1 MRISTRAV
9 VVAATA
15 VVAFAATPVSTA
27 AAAAAAAGFPSTIT
41 EAAED
46 ELGDL
51 HHASSEGM
59 STLGGFES
67 RQETSHEEDDGNIG
81 SVEPEGV
88 VQQTDGPRPLK
99 HRRFAQHPRKRQ
111 RRGKKAQ
118 RLNLGASEREGVASS
133 VAEIKCAEDETRG
146 VTAANRFPPLEDSTV
161 MFLHVFKCAGS
172 TLRQMFVDWAKAEG
186 ESGAIVTSCNEVEK
200 EGIICLASHELIKE
214 SVQMEM
220 LSKQKVLAGH
230 FIWGFQRLVEK
241 PFLMVTSL
249 RSPLEAFV
257 SARQFLHPDMTET
270 LDQASAADAQAF
282 VSDAMLNALGI
293 DGPGRVVMR
302 GERTTFGQKG
312 RALLR
317 GGRQSPDQ
325 LGGFIF
331 RLVGQE
337 RAKKLH
343 GLALSRAADEA
354 MKNLE
359 AFWVVGVVEQYAGL
373 QAVLKRLLDPD
384 LKHPALWDK
393 YSHRHSNRSPVD
405 SRHVLAAIDPSLVRH
420 FNDSLALQWKVYEEA
435 VGLWDARCRE
445 VLPIT
450 VHDAMCT
457 VAPPDSRYS

>member
-1 MRISTRAV
+1 MRVSTRAA

-15 VVAFAATPVSTA
+15 VVAFAVTPVSTA
-27 AAAAAAAGFPSTIT
+27 AAAAAEFLSTIT

-59 STLGGFES
+59 STLGGFEN
-67 RQETSHEEDDGNIG
+67 RPETSHEEDNGNSG
-81 SVEPEGV
+81 SAERI
-88 VQQTDGPRPLK
+88 VQQTDGPRLLK

-111 RRGKKAQ
+111 RRKRNVQ
-118 RLNLGASEREGVASS
+118 RLNLGASERGGVAS
-133 VAEIKCAEDETRG
+133 VGAEVKWAEDETRG
-146 VTAANRFPPLEDSTV
+146 VASVNRFPPLEDSTV
-161 MFLHVFKCAGS
+161 MFLHVFKCSGS

-186 ESGAIVTSCNEVEK
+186 ESGAIVTSCDKVEK
-200 EGIICLASHELIKE
+200 EGVICLASHELIKE

-220 LSKQKVLAGH
+220 LLRQKVLAGH

-241 PFLMVTSL
+241 PFLMITSL
-249 RSPLEAFV
+249 RNPLEAFV
-257 SARQFLHPDMTET
+257 SGRQFLHPDMTET
-270 LDQASAADAQAF
+270 LVQAQAF
-282 VSDAMLNALGI
+282 VSDAMLKALGI
-293 DGPGRVVMR
+293 DGPGRGAMR
-302 GERTTFGQKG
+302 GERATLGHKG

-317 GGRQSPDQ
+317 GGGQTPDQ

-331 RLVGQE
+331 RLVGRE
-337 RAKKLH
+337 KAKKLH

-359 AFWVVGVVEQYAGL
+359 EFWVVGVVEQYAGL

-393 YSHRHSNRSPVD
+393 YSYRYSNRSPVD
-405 SRHVLAAIDPSLVRH
+405 SRHVLAAIDPGLVRH
-420 FNDSLALQWKVYEEA
+420 FNDSLALQWKVYEKA

-457 VAPPDSRYS
+457 VAPPNSRYS

>member
-1 MRISTRAV
+1 MRISTRAA

-15 VVAFAATPVSTA
+15 VVAFAAMPVSTAA

-41 EAAED
+41 EAAEG

-59 STLGGFES
+59 STLGGFEN
-67 RQETSHEEDDGNIG
+67 RQERSHEEDDGNIG
-81 SVEPEGV
+81 SVEPERIV
-88 VQQTDGPRPLK
+88 KQSDIPRPLK
-99 HRRFAQHPRKRQ
+99 HRRFAQNPRKKQGRK
-111 RRGKKAQ
+111 RNAQ
-118 RLNLGASEREGVASS
+118 RLNLGASERRGVAI
-133 VAEIKCAEDETRG
+133 VGAEAKWAEDETRG
-146 VTAANRFPPLEDSTV
+146 VAAVNRFPPLEDSTV

-172 TLRQMFVDWAKAEG
+172 TLSRKMFVDWAKAEG
-186 ESGAIVTSCNEVEK
+186 ESGAIVTSCDE
-200 EGIICLASHELIKE
+200 EGTICLASHELIEE

-220 LSKQKVLAGH
+220 VLKQKVLAGH
-230 FIWGFQRLVEK
+230 FIWGFQHLVEK
-241 PFLMVTSL
+241 PLLMVTSL
-249 RSPLEAFV
+249 RNPLETFV

-270 LDQASAADAQAF
+270 LEQASAAHAQAF

-293 DGPGRVVMR
+293 DGRGRVVMR
-302 GERTTFGQKG
+302 GERATLGHKE

-331 RLVGQE
+331 RLVGRE
-337 RAKKLH
+337 KAKKLH

-359 AFWVVGVVEQYAGL
+359 EFWVVGVVEQYAGL

-405 SRHVLAAIDPSLVRH
+405 SRHVLAAIDPGLVRH
-420 FNDSLALQWKVYEEA
+420 FNDSLALQWKVYEKA

-450 VHDAMCT
+450 VHDTMCT

>member
-1 MRISTRAV
+1 MKISARAAV
-9 VVAATA
+9 AAATA
-15 VVAFAATPVSTA
+15 LVTFAATPVSTA
-27 AAAAAAAGFPSTIT
+27 ASAGFPSTIT

-59 STLGGFES
+59 STLRGFES
-67 RQETSHEEDDGNIG
+67 RQEPSHEEDVGNSG
-81 SVEPEGV
+81 STERIIE
-88 VQQTDGPRPLK
+88 QTDGPRPLK
-99 HRRFAQHPRKRQ
+99 HRGFAQHPQKRQ
-111 RRGKKAQ
+111 RRKRNVQ
-118 RLNLGASEREGVASS
+118 RLNLGVSEQGEVASVGS
-133 VAEIKCAEDETRG
+133 EIKREEDETRG
-146 VTAANRFPPLEDSTV
+146 VTAVDRFPPLEDSTV

-186 ESGAIVTSCNEVEK
+186 ASGAIVTSCDEVQK
-200 EGIICLASHELIKE
+200 EGVICLAKHELIKE
-214 SVQMEM
+214 SVQMKM
-220 LSKQKVLAGH
+220 LLKQKILAGH

-249 RSPLEAFV
+249 RNPLEAFV
-257 SARQFLHPDMTET
+257 SGRQFLHPDMTET
-270 LDQASAADAQAF
+270 LEQASAAHAQAF
-282 VSDAMLNALGI
+282 VSYAMLNALGI
-293 DGPGRVVMR
+293 DGPGHVAML
-302 GERTTFGQKG
+302 GERASLGH
-312 RALLR
+312 ALLR
-317 GGRQSPDQ
+317 GRRQSPDQ

-337 RAKKLH
+337 NAKKLH

-393 YSHRHSNRSPVD
+393 YSYRHSNRSPVD
-405 SRHVLAAIDPSLVRH
+405 SRYVLAAIDPSLVRQ
-420 FNDSLALQWKVYEEA
+420 FNDSLALQWKVYEKA
-435 VGLWDARCRE
+435 VELWGTRCRE